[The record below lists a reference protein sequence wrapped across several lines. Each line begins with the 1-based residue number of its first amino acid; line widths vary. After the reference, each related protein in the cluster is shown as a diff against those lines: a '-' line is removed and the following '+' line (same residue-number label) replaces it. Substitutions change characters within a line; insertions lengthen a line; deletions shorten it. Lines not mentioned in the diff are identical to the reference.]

1 MYSWQEIE
9 KRMSA
14 IIFKRKLRNIVF
26 IILVIVFVLSCAGTT
41 AYTVL
46 YVQQRQ
52 STRDVQNKLQ
62 ELREASA
69 VGQEE
74 MEEITTDE
82 AAKAASSVI
91 YPAVKET
98 ISCFKLPAE
107 ILSEYKKLY
116 ETNQD
121 MVGWLFID
129 GTQIDYPVMQTVEN
143 ESRYL
148 SLDFYGQYDKNGCL
162 VLDADSVA
170 GTGTAAKN
178 YTDGTAPTT
187 NLIIHGHTMKSGE
200 MFGRL
205 RLYAQEDYG
214 KEHSLICFDT
224 IYEKREYELIAAF
237 YSQVYYSSQEVFK
250 YYNFFQAD
258 TQEEFDDWYSNIKQ
272 LSLYDTGVTAEFGD
286 EFITLS
292 CCSYHVEDGRFVVVG
307 RRKRD

>member
-1 MYSWQEIE
+1 
-9 KRMSA
+9 MSP
-14 IIFKRKLRNIVF
+14 ITFKKKLRNIVF
-26 IILVIVFVLSCAGTT
+26 IIMVIVFVVSCAGTALYT
-41 AYTVL
+41 AIYL
-46 YVQQRQ
+46 QKRQ
-52 STRDVQNKLQ
+52 STQEAQNELQ
-62 ELREASA
+62 ELKETSVVRP
-69 VGQEE
+69 EE
-74 MEEITTDE
+74 VEEKTTDE
-82 AAKAASSVI
+82 AAKAASSLIHSKVQETLSRFQF
-91 YPAVKET
+91 PAK
-98 ISCFKLPAE
+98 ILP
-107 ILSEYKKLY
+107 EYKTLY

-129 GTQIDYPVMQTVEN
+129 GTPIDYPVMQTVEN
-143 ESRYL
+143 ESKYL

-178 YTDGTAPTT
+178 YVDGTAPTT

-205 RLYAQEDYG
+205 CLYAQEDYG

-237 YSQVYYSSQEVFK
+237 YSQVYYSTQEVFK

-272 LSLYDTGVTAEFGD
+272 LSLYDTGETAELGD